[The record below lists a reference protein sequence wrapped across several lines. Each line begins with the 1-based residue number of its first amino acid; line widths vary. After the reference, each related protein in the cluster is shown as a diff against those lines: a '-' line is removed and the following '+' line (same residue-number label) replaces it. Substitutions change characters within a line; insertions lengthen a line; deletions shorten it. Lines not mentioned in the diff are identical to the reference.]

1 VLAQSSELT
10 IDRMGSWAWPTLELI
25 GGKPGVRAADLATEL
40 GMELAP
46 FKLNVRKLKNLGL
59 TMSLETGYRI
69 SPRGEALWRAHSPRQ
84 HA

>member
-1 VLAQSSELT
+1 MGLAAELN
-10 IDRMGSWAWPTLELI
+10 LE
-25 GGKPGVRAADLATEL
+25 R
-40 GMELAP
+40 AP

-69 SPRGEALWRAHSPRQ
+69 SPRGEALLRAHVPRQ